1 MRTFVPLP
9 NPLDGP
15 HRRQADPRTQG
26 EPHRAAEER
35 LASLNGAALIVEDDP
50 ALRVGL
56 CRWLEREGWTVTSA
70 ADGCLGF
77 DRFIEASTP
86 PDVVITDVRM
96 PCSDGF
102 SLAHR
107 IRRRRPHLPFVF
119 LTGELDVGLPAWL
132 ATAPEIL
139 LLRKP
144 LRPQELMAA
153 IRLVLERALHLGRH
167 HDIG

>member
-1 MRTFVPLP
+1 MRTVVRLRKPAS
-9 NPLDGP
+9 GP
-15 HRRQADPRTQG
+15 DRRQPDSRTRC

-35 LASLNGAALIVEDDP
+35 LASLNGVALIVEDDP

-77 DRFIEASTP
+77 DLFIAASTP

-96 PCSDGF
+96 HCSDGF

-107 IRRRRPHLPFVF
+107 IRQRRPHLPFVF
-119 LTGELDVGLPAWL
+119 LTGELDVELPAWL
-132 ATAPEIL
+132 ATVPEIR

-144 LRPQELMAA
+144 LRPQELMGA

-167 HDIG
+167 HDVG